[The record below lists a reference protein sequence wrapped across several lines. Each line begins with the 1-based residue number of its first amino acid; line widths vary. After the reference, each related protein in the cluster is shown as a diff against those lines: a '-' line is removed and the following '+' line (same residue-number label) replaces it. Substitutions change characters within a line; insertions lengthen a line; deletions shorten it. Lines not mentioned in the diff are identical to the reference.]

1 MTRLPL
7 VLNQCT
13 KFSDPSGA
21 IDRWSFFAPVNLGK
35 IWYKDK
41 NKHITEFFSL
51 KKICYM

>member
-13 KFSDPSGA
+13 KFSDPSCA
-21 IDRWSFFAPVNLGK
+21 IGRWSFFVPVNLGK

-41 NKHITEFFSL
+41 NKYRIECFS
-51 KKICYM
+51 